1 MTVESAYKGHYC
13 ATAAAVTFLAESIIL
28 LFCGDKC
35 EMREIYDNDDEDR
48 EAGAVSISNTNIL
61 TMHII
66 VIQTIDI
73 NVMWYTYLLN
83 YR

>member
-1 MTVESAYKGHYC
+1 MTVESAYKGHYSG
-13 ATAAAVTFLAESIIL
+13 TAAAVTFLAESIIL

-61 TMHII
+61 TICI
-66 VIQTIDI
+66 
-73 NVMWYTYLLN
+73 LL
-83 YR
+83 